1 MTLQEW
7 MGIASTVGFG
17 GMTLWKFLESRKVDA
32 RSAQSGVASDNRAGI
47 DQLVEGLNKLVDQ
60 LQEENDKLRA
70 GVDSRDSLLNT
81 YRLEIARLRR
91 KHGNGNGNGDTPQPP
106 NKEV

>member
-1 MTLQEW
+1 MTLTEW
-7 MGIASTVGFG
+7 MGIVSTAGFG
-17 GMTLWKFLESRKVDA
+17 IMTFLKFLESRKVDA
-32 RSAQSGVASDNRAGI
+32 RSAQSGVASDNRAGV

-70 GVDSRDSLLNT
+70 GVDTRDVVINT

-91 KHGNGNGNGDTPQPP
+91 KHGNGNGEEP
-106 NKEV
+106 KI